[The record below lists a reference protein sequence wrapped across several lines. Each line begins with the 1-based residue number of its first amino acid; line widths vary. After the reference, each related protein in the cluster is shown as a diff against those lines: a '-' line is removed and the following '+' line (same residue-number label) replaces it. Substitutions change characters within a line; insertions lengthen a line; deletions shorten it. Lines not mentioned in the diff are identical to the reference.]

1 MKEQSSE
8 KGITDIVSLVSA
20 LVLTYDDVMS
30 STAFHW
36 VKSFF
41 LYIHKMEKKNHSL
54 YRIPVLEK
62 NKIFTYQIHF

>member
-41 LYIHKMEKKNHSL
+41 LYIHKMEKK
-54 YRIPVLEK
+54 ITP
-62 NKIFTYQIHF
+62 FTEFQF

>member
-41 LYIHKMEKKNHSL
+41 LYIHKMEKKNRSL

-62 NKIFTYQIHF
+62 NKIFT